1 MQGSYSYV
9 GDDGQT
15 YSITYTAD
23 ENGFQA
29 QGAHIPTPPPIP
41 EPILKAL
48 QILPPLVG
56 DGSGGRPSGSSYQQ
70 QQQSSFQQNSG
81 FGGRK
86 NKF

>member
-1 MQGSYSYV
+1 MQGSFSFV
-9 GDDGQT
+9 GDDGIT

-48 QILPPLVG
+48 QTLSPLGNSVG
-56 DGSGGRPSGSSYQQ
+56 VGGGPAISYQQ
-70 QQQSSFQQNSG
+70 QQTP
-81 FGGRK
+81 FGGRRG
-86 NKF
+86 KF